1 MALASIIIYAATL
14 STELRAAKEEICEL
28 EGDMEI
34 AREEYNKIAEKYGE
48 IQSPGGGIAE

>member
-1 MALASIIIYAATL
+1 MALASIIIYAAIL

-48 IQSPGGGIAE
+48 IQSPGSGIAE